1 VTAVTFVFFD
11 YTCPYSR
18 RMSDLLDSAGV
29 EQVRWRPFALAESNR
44 DDEGAPVWER
54 PEALSRPALL
64 ALALHEAVI
73 SDGGDVDHFRREVFA
88 AFGQRRVAPEEL
100 YAVAEAAGA
109 RPDEDAVRAKLLA
122 VAASHE
128 MGRAAGVFGTPTI
141 VTDGGQLGFV
151 KLTGLP
157 ADLGARRRLLQVAIT
172 AINDCP
178 DLSEIKRPTA

>member
-1 VTAVTFVFFD
+1 MAAVTFVFFD

-18 RMSDLLDSAGV
+18 RMSDLLDSVGV
-29 EQVRWRPFALAESNR
+29 EQVQWLPFALTESNR

-64 ALALHEAVI
+64 ALALHQVVI
-73 SDGGDVDHFRREVFA
+73 SDGGDVDHFRREVFT

-100 YAVAEAAGA
+100 YAVARAAGA
-109 RPDEDAVRAKLLA
+109 HPGEDAVRGKLLA

-128 MGRAAGVFGTPTI
+128 MARAAGAFGTPTI

-157 ADLGARRRLLQVAIT
+157 ADIEARQRLLHVALT
-172 AINDCP
+172 AINDCQ
-178 DLSEIKRPTA
+178 DLSEIKRPPT